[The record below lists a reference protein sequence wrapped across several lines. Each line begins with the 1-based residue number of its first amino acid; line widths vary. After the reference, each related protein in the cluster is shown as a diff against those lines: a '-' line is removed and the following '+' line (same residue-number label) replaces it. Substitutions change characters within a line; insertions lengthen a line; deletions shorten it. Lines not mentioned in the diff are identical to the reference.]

1 MKKTSEGG
9 FEMIEKIP
17 DLPNNIHGFAA
28 KGTITAYDY
37 RSVIIPAVEELFS
50 RKEKVRLKVYEKSF
64 PSK

>member
-1 MKKTSEGG
+1 
-9 FEMIEKIP
+9 MIEKIP
-17 DLPNNIHGFAA
+17 DPPNNILGFAA
-28 KGTITAYDY
+28 KGTITANDY

>member
-1 MKKTSEGG
+1 MKKTSEGD

-17 DLPNNIHGFAA
+17 DPPNSILGFAA
-28 KGTITAYDY
+28 KGTITANDY

>member
-1 MKKTSEGG
+1 MKKKSEGD

-37 RSVIIPAVEELFS
+37 RSSSFQRWRNCFL
-50 RKEKVRLKVYEKSF
+50 VRRRF
-64 PSK
+64 G